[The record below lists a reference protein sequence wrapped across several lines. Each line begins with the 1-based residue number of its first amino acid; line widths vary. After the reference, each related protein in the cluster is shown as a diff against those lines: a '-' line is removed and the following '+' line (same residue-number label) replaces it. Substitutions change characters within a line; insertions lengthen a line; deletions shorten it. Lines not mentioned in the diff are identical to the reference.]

1 MIDNLHSAVQDST
14 SSFFRYISISISL
27 SLTILVFSLYTKNDY
42 GKMVSKE
49 LMALKMIED
58 SYQFGANDLELLK
71 RKTDSKINELDLDR
85 TEYFELLSKTNP
97 GDEEPDL
104 LNNLRDYIDKIYF
117 QQLLENKSVV
127 FDQNDMNIS
136 ELGLNVHIHDYI
148 PLTSCVLFVL
158 LLTSILVLLKGSN
171 YLQEA
176 SKLKEYNSN
185 VFRIAIGAPINNH
198 QLTFFKILLY
208 TWLFLPSLMYVSTV
222 LINNYYEIFFTE
234 KHYLFHDLGRQIRY
248 KGWVMIS
255 GIVLIP
261 IVSIVQANLVR
272 KSIKIVGI

>member
-1 MIDNLHSAVQDST
+1 MRHY
-14 SSFFRYISISISL
+14 FRLVLIISIVLNYS
-27 SLTILVFSLYTKNDY
+27 TIHS
-42 GKMVSKE
+42 
-49 LMALKMIED
+49 
-58 SYQFGANDLELLK
+58 Q
-71 RKTDSKINELDLDR
+71 
-85 TEYFELLSKTNP
+85 P
-97 GDEEPDL
+97 
-104 LNNLRDYIDKIYF
+104 IDKIYF

-234 KHYLFHDLGRQIRY
+234 KHYLFHPPYSLY
-248 KGWVMIS
+248 
-255 GIVLIP
+255 LC
-261 IVSIVQANLVR
+261 L
-272 KSIKIVGI
+272 